1 MTGENMQVII
11 VTGLS
16 GAGKTHAIDALED
29 MGYYC
34 VDNMPPALVNN
45 FIELSRSGKGIERA
59 AFVIDVRGGE
69 MFEDLNECLEEMS
82 REGVNY
88 KILFLEAT
96 DKALARRY
104 NESRRNHPMAHGES
118 VSRGIKREK
127 KKLEALRQ
135 KADYVIDTSSLNN
148 SQLAR
153 EIEKIITEGKANRAF
168 VVNIMSFGYKN
179 GMPISADMVFDARF
193 IPNPF
198 YVKSLKNLTGNNRKV
213 QNFVMKHEIAQT
225 FMDEVV
231 NTIETLIPY
240 YKQEGKFALSVCFGC
255 TGGHHRSVTLA
266 NVLNDRL
273 SKKGL
278 RTTLE
283 HRDL

>member
-1 MTGENMQVII
+1 MKVII

-16 GAGKTHAIDALED
+16 GAGKTQAIDSLED

-34 VDNMPPALVNN
+34 VDNMPPALVKN
-45 FIELSRSGKGIERA
+45 FIELSQNGKGIEQA

-69 MFEDLNECLEEMS
+69 MFENLNDCLEEMT
-82 REGVNY
+82 REGVDY

-96 DKALARRY
+96 DKVLARRY
-104 NESRRNHPMAHGES
+104 NETRREHPMAPGES
-118 VSRGIKREK
+118 VTKGIKREK
-127 KKLEALRQ
+127 KKLEAIRQ
-135 KADYVIDTSSLNN
+135 KADYVIDTTSLNN
-148 SQLAR
+148 AQLAR
-153 EIEKIITEGKANRAF
+153 EIEKIVTEGKGNRTF

-179 GMPISADMVFDARF
+179 GMPISADVVFDARF
-193 IPNPF
+193 IPNPY

-240 YKQEGKFALSVCFGC
+240 YKREGKYSLSVCFGC

-273 SKKGL
+273 TRDGL